1 MNPITTAMSTTLI
14 TYPPPHP
21 TPHQSRCLPARK
33 VFLAHAKGHAVL
45 PAWHSSSLLCV
56 LDEKGNKKV
65 FCMHSKS
72 FGYKVD
78 IIQSSGH
85 LVEGVALHRFKGPGT
100 LAGRG
105 SRGQWKAEFLDFWFL
120 NYFFFHLVL
129 LEFHLQVE
137 GENWELGS
145 SQPS

>member
-1 MNPITTAMSTTLI
+1 
-14 TYPPPHP
+14 
-21 TPHQSRCLPARK
+21 
-33 VFLAHAKGHAVL
+33 
-45 PAWHSSSLLCV
+45 
-56 LDEKGNKKV
+56 
-65 FCMHSKS
+65 MHSKS